1 MSNLLSKGNFQPID
15 DSFIIKS
22 LDAFQIVSDI
32 QESYNKGDTD
42 TFINEVRDSI
52 AASYLNFTHIN
63 IDKHGFDARR
73 GTPGSYEFLEVKS
86 ASFDAKSWGATFN
99 DTNQEK
105 VDAFKSNNV
114 YLCLSLWRYAS
125 DLVFFAFG
133 SNPNIGHFLED
144 RMLNRPAGSR
154 STQSISLQNLVN
166 QYGFTIYS
174 INKTPDQ
181 LLSILQ
187 MKSGCKM
194 IPLSSIKMISDL
206 QTHAPAIYN
215 QPKTYSK
222 SYDIL

>member
-1 MSNLLSKGNFQPID
+1 MSDLLNKGNFQPID
-15 DSFIIKS
+15 ESFIIKS

-32 QESYNKGDTD
+32 QEQYDKGDTD

-73 GTPGSYEFLEVKS
+73 GTSGFYDFLEVKS

-99 DTNQEK
+99 DTNQDK
-105 VDAFKSNNV
+105 ANAFKNDNV
-114 YLCLSLWRYAS
+114 YLCLSLWKNAS

-133 SNPNIGHFLED
+133 RNPSIGQFLED

-166 QYGFTIYS
+166 LYGFTIYS
-174 INKTPDQ
+174 INKTPEQ
-181 LLSILQ
+181 LFNILR
-187 MKSGCKM
+187 MKPGCKM
-194 IPLSSIKMISDL
+194 IPLSSIKMISDF
-206 QTHAPAIYN
+206 QASISVAHNP
-215 QPKTYSK
+215 PKTYPRP
-222 SYDIL
+222 YGI